1 MENFQMISKQ
11 TLLMASL
18 SLIMSATGFAS
29 TKITALPFNIATPGT
44 YELTGDLSFPS
55 VVGTPAISI
64 SGGLPGP
71 VVIDLNGFAIM
82 GGLTPGSYCIIVGG
96 APVSSPITIKNG
108 TIQNFN
114 YGIDANNL
122 TNLTVNKINFLI
134 NILRP
139 FAQSSPMGVEFQNV
153 SASIISNCV
162 FTNYYYN
169 EAVGISDTNS
179 NGGNRYSNDSFVDV
193 QTPLAISITEFPK
206 PNFLIKDAQFDASA
220 TP

>member
-1 MENFQMISKQ
+1 MI
-11 TLLMASL
+11 TLMAAVSL
-18 SLIMSATGFAS
+18 TMTATGYSAS

-44 YELTGDLSFPS
+44 YQLTGDLSFPS

-71 VVIDLNGFAIM
+71 VVLDLNGFAIM
-82 GGLTPGSYCIIVGG
+82 GDVTPGSYCIIVGG

-114 YGIDANNL
+114 YGIYANNL
-122 TNLTVNKINFLI
+122 TNLTVNKIYFMI

-139 FAQSSPMGVEFQNV
+139 FAQSSPTGIEFQTV
-153 SASIISNCV
+153 SSSTISNCV

-169 EAVGISDTNS
+169 AAIAISDTNS

-193 QTPLAISITEFPK
+193 VTPLAISIAQSPK
-206 PNFLIKDAQFDASA
+206 PSFLIKDCKFDAPS